1 MGWINV
7 RIFSHP
13 LFTPLLYLFTPFYG
27 NQSSPKVL
35 REQRIN
41 QWIDGRVAVS
51 QPEQHWEDDGADT
64 VPAEGPHDVHAEEGK
79 PAEDEP
85 SHYDA
90 EGLGCFGLHAE
101 AFYLET

>member
-1 MGWINV
+1 M
-7 RIFSHP
+7 H
-13 LFTPLLYLFTPFYG
+13 
-27 NQSSPKVL
+27 SSPKVL

-51 QPEQHWEDDGADT
+51 QPEQHGEDDGADT

-90 EGLGCFGLHAE
+90 EGLGCFSLHTE
-101 AFYLET
+101 AFYLETLYGLVKLMTQEIIILRTRGCN